1 MVSRPDFA
9 ECCPPEG
16 PPSLF
21 SAVPQ
26 RSQAGW
32 DSGLRGLEG
41 DAKET
46 DRPPPAAVVN
56 PGFQRVTW
64 GTGSQETTLKRG
76 GLNCFQST
84 ANVYRAPTMGTHSL
98 TPPLPS
104 QTRGLKWTWWQR
116 GHSWIRTGRSALGRW
131 ITLPP
136 AAAPRPP
143 TRLHAPQ
150 VGPGS
155 YWLL

>member
-26 RSQAGW
+26 RSQGGW
-32 DSGLRGLEG
+32 DSGLLGLEE
-41 DAKET
+41 DAKER
-46 DRPPPAAVVN
+46 DRPPPSSGCQARFSEGHLGHRKSRNHA
-56 PGFQRVTW
+56 
-64 GTGSQETTLKRG
+64 EEG
-76 GLNCFQST
+76 GLNCFRST
-84 ANVYRAPTMGTHSL
+84 ANVYRAPTLGTHSL

-116 GHSWIRTGRSALGRW
+116 GPSWMRSGRSALGRW

-150 VGPGS
+150 VGPGP